1 MKRASEDQVREVGKK
16 LMKHILSGDRAE
28 MRDVYCV
35 GMTHTITQV
44 PGQFGASLVASVLP
58 DLLTGC
64 KREDAGM
71 QRDCLQV
78 ATELLKRFGDKAADQ
93 HAAAK
98 GVFLS
103 AMASD
108 AADVRK
114 RASTAL
120 GQLAQNLADDL
131 LQELITSLLGQLK
144 RGSDAELKR
153 GAISTISAVSRT
165 VGYRLGRH
173 LAAIVPELM
182 AAIGS
187 KDDDELMDDQG
198 NELREACFQALESFV
213 LRCPA
218 EVTGHLDAL
227 RTAALSFLDFDP
239 NFDYDAVDSEDEYD
253 DDDEEDYVVEDDYG
267 GYDDGEEDD
276 DTTWKVRRGAVAVL
290 RGIINTRS
298 ERLSEMYETAAGAM
312 VRQFRERESTVRVD
326 VFEAFTDLLKA
337 TVVLEG
343 SAAKRTAAAKQADSE
358 GDVPLAPPPMLQPAP
373 LVRQR
378 SAGPTLNAMVPEV
391 VTAAVRV
398 IEKADARD
406 VKTRQAALV
415 LLRQLVQATGDNM
428 VQEMS
433 AVLGV
438 VAPSIKDSNANVR
451 LAALLLLR
459 QLPDC
464 VPAKAF
470 AQHMGVVTSITVNA
484 LGDAWFKAVS
494 EALRVAG
501 RVAILM
507 HNTGSK
513 DAAGVQAL
521 FDAMLPKL
529 ASSDVDQ
536 EIKEMAITSMGL
548 LVSHLGDVL
557 GARVHETYPMFLT
570 RLSADSTRV
579 ASLKAIAY
587 ICDSPLDLDMGS
599 VAAPSGG
606 TVLEAVVSEC
616 VDLLRQASWQLC
628 HATMVTLVA
637 LMKTY
642 GGQLSPAVVSSLLQA
657 LSAVV
662 GSSDLNLAQTALR
675 LATVTMHYV
684 PSSVGDVR
692 SKIVDTAKGLVTSPA
707 LQGSALATSRAFF
720 EKLVTV
726 DTSLDAGALVSELQ
740 GLATAPSAG
749 AGAAAAGDSSVQK
762 QTVSNLAKVSASVIC
777 AKGGPVAATAVADML
792 AVAGNSAASDVS
804 RTLALLTLADVG
816 AHMDVVQLQQG
827 ALDTIQGAFT
837 AGKEDI
843 KSAAAA
849 AFGGVAVGSPA
860 TGLPAL
866 FSTLSASGTAG
877 GYYLTLTSLLEV
889 LQRHA
894 PATPGG
900 PNFAPHVATVLPV
913 LAQRAQT
920 EDEGERAQAAECLGL
935 LVGVQPAAGL
945 EALSS
950 LVASGDANARWT
962 GVTAVK
968 SCLHS
973 APATQALS
981 APGAIAPYM
990 ALLKDEDLLVRLA
1003 AMQTLH
1009 ALVHSAPDIVRHL
1022 FLPSAGS
1029 TVSGAATGADGS
1041 QPTGSVAEIGIMPV
1055 LCYEMQAHPELQR
1068 QVDVGPFKVDV
1079 DDGEAL
1085 RKAAF
1090 ATADSVVMHLRERV
1104 TEVVMERVLAGLQDI
1119 DDVKLLAHQLL
1130 IKLAHF
1136 ASTAPLVLGFLK
1148 AICEGLIAT
1157 ITKASKASDK
1167 SGGGAEITRSALR
1180 AIHGIDKDIP
1190 DARATRE
1197 FLQLVQACETQE
1209 PLSSMLAQIRS
1220 EGALDHV

>member
-1 MKRASEDQVREVGKK
+1 
-16 LMKHILSGDRAE
+16 MKHILSGDRAE

-44 PGQFGASLVASVLP
+44 PSQFGEGLVGTVLP
-58 DLLTGC
+58 DLLVGC
-64 KREDAGM
+64 KSDDAGM

-78 ATELLKRFGDKAADQ
+78 ATELLKRFGDKAASQ
-93 HAAAK
+93 HASAK
-98 GVFLS
+98 GVFLA
-103 AMASD
+103 AMTGGS
-108 AADVRK
+108 ADVQK
-114 RASTAL
+114 RASIAL
-120 GQLAQNLADDL
+120 GQLAQNLTDEL
-131 LQELITSLLGQLK
+131 LQELIGALLAQVKSGGNAGSK
-144 RGSDAELKR
+144 RS
-153 GAISTISAVSRT
+153 AISTISAVSRT

-173 LAAIVPELM
+173 LAAIVPEFM
-182 AAIGS
+182 TAIGA
-187 KDDDELMDDQG
+187 KGDDALANDEG

-227 RTAALSFLDFDP
+227 RQAALQFLDFDP
-239 NFDYDAVDSEDEYD
+239 NFDYDAVDSEDEYS
-253 DDDEEDYVVEDDYG
+253 DDEEDYVVEDDYG
-267 GYDDGEEDD
+267 GYDDAEEDD

-290 RGIINTRS
+290 RGIINTRP
-298 ERLSEMYETAAGAM
+298 ERLTELYETTAGAL
-312 VRQFRERESTVRVD
+312 VLQFRERESTVRVD
-326 VFEAFTDLLKA
+326 VFQAFTDLLKA

-343 SAAKRTAAAKQADSE
+343 SASKRTKAAQTADE
-358 GDVPLAPPPMLQPAP
+358 DGDVPLAPPPMLQPAP

-391 VTAAVRV
+391 VASAVRV
-398 IEKADARD
+398 LSKAEARD

-428 VQEMS
+428 ADQIA

-464 VPAKAF
+464 VPARAF
-470 AQHMGVVTSITVNA
+470 VEHMSVVTNITVNA
-484 LGDAWFKAVS
+484 LGDVWFKAVA

-507 HNTGSK
+507 HSTGSK
-513 DAAGVQAL
+513 DAAAVAAL
-521 FDAMLPKL
+521 FDGILPKL

-557 GARVHETYPMFLT
+557 GARVNETYPLFLT

-587 ICDSPLDLDMGS
+587 ICESPLQLDLGAA
-599 VAAPSGG
+599 AAPSGG
-606 TVLEAVVSEC
+606 TVLDAVLTEC
-616 VDLLRQASWQLC
+616 VALLRQASWQLC

-637 LMKTY
+637 LVKTY
-642 GGQLSPAVVSSLLQA
+642 GAKLPAAAVDAMLDA
-657 LSAVV
+657 LASVV

-675 LATVTMHYV
+675 LASVTVHYV
-684 PSSVGDVR
+684 PLSVGGVR
-692 SKIVDTAKGLVTSPA
+692 SKILPTAMSLVGSPA
-707 LQGSALATSRAFF
+707 LQGTALATSRAFF
-720 EKLVTV
+720 ERVV
-726 DTSLDAGALVSELQ
+726 QADASLDAAALVDELQ
-740 GLATAPSAG
+740 QTSGGAAAG
-749 AGAAAAGDSSVQK
+749 AGGAADGVQK
-762 QTVSNLAKVSASVIC
+762 QTISNLAKVSASIIV
-777 AKGGPVAATAVADML
+777 ARGGDVAAAGVGKML
-792 AVAGNSAASDVS
+792 ATAGNEGAGDVA

-816 AHMDVVQLQQG
+816 AQMDVVALQGG

-837 AGKEDI
+837 AIKEDV
-843 KSAAAA
+843 KAAAAA
-849 AFGGVAVGSPA
+849 AFGGVAVGSPSA
-860 TGLPAL
+860 GLPVL
-866 FSTLSASGTAG
+866 LETLASSATQG

-894 PATPGG
+894 PATAGG
-900 PNFAPHVATVLPV
+900 PDFAAHVATVLPL
-913 LAQRAQT
+913 LAQRAET

-935 LVGVQPAAGL
+935 LVGIAPEAGL
-945 EALSS
+945 QALSS
-950 LVASGDANARWT
+950 LVASSDANARWT

-973 APATQALS
+973 APATAALS
-981 APGAIAPYM
+981 AAGAIAPYM
-990 ALLKDEDLLVRLA
+990 ALLKDEDLVVRLA

-1022 FLPSAGS
+1022 FLPTAG
-1029 TVSGAATGADGS
+1029 TAVSGAATGADGS
-1041 QPTGSVAEIGIMPV
+1041 APAGSVAEIGIMPV
-1055 LCYEMQAHPELQR
+1055 LCYEMQVHPELQR
-1068 QVDVGPFKVDV
+1068 KVDVGPFKVDV

-1104 TEVVMERVLAGLQDI
+1104 TEVVVERVLAGLQDM

-1148 AICEGLIAT
+1148 PICEGLIAT
-1157 ITKASKASDK
+1157 ITKASKAGDK
-1167 SGGGAEITRSALR
+1167 SGGGVEITRSALR

-1209 PLSSMLAQIRS
+1209 PLGSMLAQIRS
-1220 EGALDHV
+1220 EGALQSS